1 MILQLNIPNY
11 FRRERAKEIADR
23 RKGMD
28 DILKK
33 LGFYEEE
40 YSGIEMTDDEAT
52 RLIQIHERARQGRL
66 RFIDLSYC
74 NLSVLII
81 HLYKL

>member
-23 RKGMD
+23 RKRMD

-40 YSGIEMTDDEAT
+40 YTGIEMTDDEAT

-66 RFIDLSYC
+66 RFIVYSYSSI
-74 NLSVLII
+74 LE
-81 HLYKL
+81 